1 MKRIA
6 LLCIPVLALFTV
18 WVSAASIYSTYLP
31 IVIRAPSTP
40 TPTQEP
46 TQPPPTPTQEPTQP
60 PPTGVQIL
68 PNHSYYVDSIDY
80 LNVVG
85 EIMNNTDDNLRYVKI
100 TANFFSASGHLLDTD
115 FTYTWMDTLPARDKT
130 CFDVSV
136 PVPSGWSYYQFE
148 APTYWTDGQ
157 PLPILTVINDS
168 GSYDPTFGWYEIIGQ
183 VRNDNGSRVE
193 YVSPIGTIY
202 NASGKV
208 IGCDFTYVNST
219 DLNPGQIS
227 SFEMTFVG
235 RDYADVISYRLQV
248 DGDP

>member
-1 MKRIA
+1 MKKIA
-6 LLCIPVLALFTV
+6 FLCIPVLVLFTV
-18 WVSAASIYSTYLP
+18 WVSAASIYKTYLP
-31 IVIRAPSTP
+31 IVIRAPSSP

-46 TQPPPTPTQEPTQP
+46 PTPTPTQEPTQP

-100 TANFFSASGHLLDTD
+100 TANFFSASGQLLDTD

-136 PVPSGWSYYQFE
+136 PVPSGWSYFQFE

-193 YVSPIGTIY
+193 YVSPVGTIY

-208 IGCDFTYVNST
+208 IGCDFTYVSST

-235 RDYADVISYRLQV
+235 RDYTDVTSYRLQV
-248 DGDP
+248 DGNP